1 MKTIKEAAGITGIT
15 EQNIRYY
22 ERQRLLCPERNRVN
36 AYREY
41 SEADIRRLK
50 LISLFR
56 RLDMPIAEIRK
67 LFEGEISLEEAVDL
81 QISRLESEKDRLDA
95 ALEFCRTIHE
105 SLLEEMDV
113 EENKKEMEEKEKRGS
128 VFAQFTKDYM
138 AFSRFE
144 RKREFSFMPDTRCSK
159 PEEFTDELL
168 KFAKEEKLDMVIT
181 KEGMSPRF
189 EIDGIEYRAY
199 RTSGRFGIVV
209 HCEMT
214 HPEDY
219 MPEGMSEK
227 KYRGYRFLSIVL
239 GPVLIFLTT
248 NLWLLRSLFN
258 QWETMLAFGA
268 AAVVWVAYL
277 YFVYYCYGMNFR
289 G

>member
-22 ERQRLLCPERNRVN
+22 ERQGLLHPERNSEN

-41 SEADIRRLK
+41 SEENIRRLK
-50 LISLFR
+50 MISLFR

-67 LFEGEISLEEAVDL
+67 LFEGKVSLEEAVNM
-81 QISRLESEKDRLDA
+81 QMSRLETEKDRLDA

-105 SLLEEMDV
+105 SSLEEMDV
-113 EENKKEMEEKEKRGS
+113 DGYLREMEEKEKKGS
-128 VFAQFTKDYM
+128 VFAQFAKDYS

-144 RKREFSFMPDTRCSK
+144 RKREFSFMPDTRCGK
-159 PEEFTDELL
+159 PEEFTEELL
-168 KFAKEEKLDMVIT
+168 KYAKSEKLDMVIT